1 MQSIFWDRYLF
12 RIASLRSFLSREIRG
27 EGGSEARG
35 TKNSRG
41 EIFFLFSKIER
52 TTSFG
57 RRNRKEGRRGKKLPA
72 INEVYVSTYV
82 APSFD
87 PAAGPSPIP
96 WTTQAG
102 TDATHLRRVLR
113 NLCGRLAVGQHSQ
126 RIKIPCRTCGLSLNC
141 PAFPSPTI
149 AANRTDEI
157 RLSLIREKPFFLPL
171 SLSPST
177 KKKKKRTSRSKPTS
191 RNIREMDQIA

>member
-27 EGGSEARG
+27 G

-52 TTSFG
+52 TTSFR

-149 AANRTDEI
+149 AANRTDDPSFADS
-157 RLSLIREKPFFLPL
+157 RKTLFSPSLPL
-171 SLSPST
+171 SLYEEKE
-177 KKKKKRTSRSKPTS
+177 KKNKPFEANVEKHS
-191 RNIREMDQIA
+191 